1 MQKATFRI
9 WRGDPAGGQFHD
21 YSTEI
26 SEGMVV
32 LDAVHHI
39 QAEQANDLAVRWNC
53 KAGKCGSCSAEING
67 MPKLMCMTRLNTLP
81 LDQPVTVQPMQTFPL
96 IKDLVTDV
104 SWNFEVK
111 KNIKKFK
118 PRKPDAP
125 DGTWRMA
132 QEDVDRVQ
140 EFRKCI
146 ECFLCQDVCHVLR
159 EHHMHPQFIGPRYFV
174 YVAALE
180 MNPIDSEDRLEDLK
194 NAQGIG
200 YCNITKCCTKV
211 CPESITITDNAI
223 IPLKERVVD
232 QFFDPLGKLLKIV
245 RPKE

>member
-1 MQKATFRI
+1 MPTATFRI
-9 WRGDPAGGQFHD
+9 WRGDAHGGQFQD
-21 YSTEI
+21 YPAEI

-32 LDAVHHI
+32 LDAIHRI
-39 QAEQANDLAVRWNC
+39 QAGQASDLAVRWNC
-53 KAGKCGSCSAEING
+53 KAGRCGSCSAEVNG
-67 MPKLMCMTRLNTLP
+67 LPKLMCMTRLSELP
-81 LDQPVTVQPMQTFPL
+81 LDRPITVEPMKAFPR

-104 SWNFEVK
+104 SWNFAVK
-111 KNIKKFK
+111 KKIKEFA
-118 PRKPDAP
+118 PRPPDAP

-132 QEDVDRVQ
+132 QADVDRVQ

-159 EHHMHPQFIGPRYFV
+159 DHVLHEEFIGPRFFV

-180 MNPIDSEDRLEDLK
+180 MHPLDTADRLPELRQ
-194 NAQGIG
+194 AQGIG

-232 QFFDPLGKLLKIV
+232 RFYDPV
-245 RPKE
+245 RRLFRVLRPRS